1 MRLSYT
7 RMREEWAT
15 LYHVTVHSEA
25 GAMFG
30 GFAVPAH
37 IYRGDRSRAAEMV
50 RAGRARIKAAARAKF
65 AAQGVQ

>member
-1 MRLSYT
+1 MRLQYEL
-7 RMREEWAT
+7 MRERWAT
-15 LYHVTVHSEA
+15 LYLVTVRSEA

-30 GFAVPAH
+30 GFSVPAH
-37 IYRGDRSRAAEMV
+37 IYRGDRAQAARLV